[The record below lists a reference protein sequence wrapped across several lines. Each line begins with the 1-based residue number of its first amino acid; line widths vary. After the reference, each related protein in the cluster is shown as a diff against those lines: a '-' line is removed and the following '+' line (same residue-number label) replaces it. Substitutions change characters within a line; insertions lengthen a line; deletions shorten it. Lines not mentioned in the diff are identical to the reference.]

1 LAKGRLRSN
10 KRVQQ
15 CNGDLRQR
23 AKQPQD
29 PWQKYIDFMPT
40 ASLLMMMFSPRL
52 TNAKTKVEYE
62 GTKNSPQTKKKHQ
75 PQRPGMGVCQQRNPN
90 AKESAQ
96 NNH

>member
-1 LAKGRLRSN
+1 MRKNIL
-10 KRVQQ
+10 
-15 CNGDLRQR
+15 
-23 AKQPQD
+23 
-29 PWQKYIDFMPT
+29 IFIPT

-52 TNAKTKVEYE
+52 TNAKTQELN
-62 GTKNSPQTKKKHQ
+62 TKARKTHPKQKKKHQ